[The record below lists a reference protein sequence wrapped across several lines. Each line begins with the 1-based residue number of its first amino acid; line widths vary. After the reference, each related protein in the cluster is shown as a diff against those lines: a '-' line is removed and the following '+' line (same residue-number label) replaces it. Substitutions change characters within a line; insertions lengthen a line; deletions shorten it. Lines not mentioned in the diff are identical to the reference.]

1 MESDRSSRGIYG
13 LASANSALDGIPFRI
28 GATFKVPNKVSIPKE
43 LLRRRNRSALADE
56 YFFHTEEGVIL
67 WAKAQQQMKK
77 NREATLKE
85 YQAQKKN
92 AQIRQKPPLPIPL
105 ASEDLYVNIHMAD
118 KILTPTPI
126 NPSVNAAPHT
136 DKPSSNPKSQIDV
149 TQFEQE
155 DDPFENVERQVI
167 NEFEE
172 LNQVFQKSAESVE
185 SPEGNYENVVINKP
199 PLPLPDSALAATDST
214 VSSCTVPALQP
225 LAAEEPLENNE
236 ESNVEITRNKC
247 EGDVGEVDEN
257 ADRSIVYG
265 NVPYRKKLSSGSQK
279 KRESNNYVMVSY
291 ANGRLVHDATKL
303 ATKQLSLDEKSQ
315 PNFVSNYFNQKFSAS
330 QENTGSILDPNQL
343 NESIYENL
351 PISSTDNYE
360 NCVLPQRSRHSVAFD
375 VDTTVNPP
383 AIPPRTDLTK
393 LRSTHST
400 PNIHQASSDRDAET
414 VSPFHSPSKPAPRK
428 QVKSPASPVLRKQ
441 SWSRHSPLPPIR
453 ARSNGQISQGSV
465 DTSCSDESP
474 TDYTLATDPF
484 SSLSQEA
491 QTFAQQYLSMGFPRA
506 RVARAVQKLGLQEK
520 DVIDHLCMVDKLGE
534 GGYDPHL
541 VEDALHLFENDIQ
554 KAECYLHLHQ
564 QFVELGFQKPK
575 IQHALVTSKL
585 DSDKALDLLTT

>member
-28 GATFKVPNKVSIPKE
+28 GTTFKVPNKVSIPKE

-85 YQAQKKN
+85 YHAQKKN
-92 AQIRQKPPLPIPL
+92 AQSRLKNPVPMPL
-105 ASEDLYVNIHMAD
+105 ASEGVYVNIHMAD

-126 NPSVNAAPHT
+126 KPSVNAFHT
-136 DKPSSNPKSQIDV
+136 DNPTSSTKSQIDV

-172 LNQVFQKSAESVE
+172 LNQVFQNSAESLE

-199 PLPLPDSALAATDST
+199 PLPLPDSIVAGTDSA
-214 VSSCTVPALQP
+214 SPNPVPALQP
-225 LAAEEPLENNE
+225 ITAEEPLANDEG
-236 ESNVEITRNKC
+236 STVEITRNKS
-247 EGDVGEVDEN
+247 ETDFQDGENTERN
-257 ADRSIVYG
+257 IVYG
-265 NVPYRKKLSSGSQK
+265 NLPYRKKSTSSSQK

-303 ATKQLSLDEKSQ
+303 TTKQLSLDEESK

-360 NCVLPQRSRHSVAFD
+360 NCLLPQRSRHSVAFD

-428 QVKSPASPVLRKQ
+428 QIKSPASPVPRKQ

-453 ARSNGQISQGSV
+453 ARSNGQVSQGSV
-465 DTSCSDESP
+465 DTSCSDDSP
-474 TDYTLATDPF
+474 TDYTQATDPF
-484 SSLSQEA
+484 SALSQEA